1 MLEFFLELRQPRAV
15 VVFPFRGALFWTEWS
30 RGRGRA
36 RIARAQLD
44 GTNAT
49 TIRDREIGW
58 PNGLAIDTEHER
70 LWWVA
75 AQLDAMFN
83 CALDGSDVKRVR
95 GARIVQPFS
104 LTMDHNFVYF
114 SDWRQGAILKMNKT
128 SPSE

>member
-70 LWWVA
+70 VA
-75 AQLDAMFN
+75 PPLI
-83 CALDGSDVKRVR
+83 SRVLAATR
-95 GARIVQPFS
+95 TIVGTTAKP
-104 LTMDHNFVYF
+104 
-114 SDWRQGAILKMNKT
+114 
-128 SPSE
+128 